1 MKKIC
6 LLDLNYTLVGNQLE
20 TRMLRPFSHRLQ
32 KEEYRRDLI
41 EAIKDDYVIIV
52 TARPKYQ
59 MQQTMENLWRKTR
72 WKPHEWY
79 FNDID
84 AEPPEF
90 KESALQ
96 RFIFPKHGRD
106 GSLYYAVESNP
117 KTRAMY
123 SRYGIPA
130 APYSEF
136 IKRAASPLPDM
147 PVYEQASLF

>member
-6 LLDLNYTLVGNQLE
+6 LLDLNYTLVGNQQE
-20 TRMLRPFSHRLQ
+20 TRLIRPFTRRLMF
-32 KEEYRRDLI
+32 EDYRQDLI
-41 EAIKDDYVIIV
+41 NAIKDDYVIIV

-59 MQQTMENLWRKTR
+59 MQQTMENLRRKTG
-72 WKPHEWY
+72 WQPAEWY

-90 KESALQ
+90 KESALR
-96 RFIFPKHGRD
+96 RFIFPRHGQD
-106 GSLYYAVESNP
+106 GALYYAVESNP

-123 SRYGIPA
+123 ARHGIQA
-130 APYSEF
+130 APYSAF
-136 IKRAASPLPDM
+136 IKRTASPLPDM